1 MAPDYANVPS
11 EFGQGGD
18 YSGGKAYAEA
28 QAALAASENI
38 QIFTVSVGSY
48 ADLSLMESIAVAGG
62 GEHLAASGA
71 TVAQMST
78 QLNAIFQHLGG
89 RRQVELI
96 R

>member
-38 QIFTVSVGSY
+38 QIFTVSVGS
-48 ADLSLMESIAVAGG
+48 SLMESIAVAGG